1 MIDESKCYELLG
13 VTAGASRQELKAAHR
28 DLAKVWHPDRFAHDP
43 RLQAKAQEKLKEI
56 NEAYDQV
63 TTGKAKRRMAT
74 PPPDR
79 TPRYEDAYWRSDARR
94 SGEAVARRPFRWSLA
109 LLPLLIFGVAFF
121 FTSRLLI
128 RRSQQSAVDP
138 VSVTE
143 EVPPQ
148 ALDEGQQSGRNE
160 LPRGKT
166 RSDEMNEGE
175 DVNAGTAL
183 QQDAPA
189 LQPMAT
195 ATVTIDPTTGM
206 LARRECPA
214 KSTMTYPKGN
224 EPHQYC
230 SVHLPLEPAQP
241 EVQRLN
247 ESRIKSVAKR
257 LASPGKWFDG
267 KEKSDAGS
275 KQDVKTP

>member
-1 MIDESKCYELLG
+1 MTDESKCYELLG

-28 DLAKVWHPDRFAHDP
+28 DLAKVWHPDRFSHDP

-56 NEAYDQV
+56 NEAYDQL
-63 TTGKAKRRMAT
+63 TTGKAKRRTAT
-74 PPPDR
+74 PPPVR
-79 TPRYEDAYWRSDARR
+79 APRSADAYWRRDVRR
-94 SGEAVARRPFRWSLA
+94 SGDATARRPFRWSLN
-109 LLPLLIFGVAFF
+109 LLPVLIFGVAFF
-121 FTSRLLI
+121 FTTRSLV
-128 RRSQQSAVDP
+128 RRSQHSAVDP
-138 VSVTE
+138 ASVTE
-143 EVPPQ
+143 QVPPQ
-148 ALDEGQQSGRNE
+148 RLDEGQHSGQNE

-166 RSDEMNEGE
+166 RIDEQNERE
-175 DVNAGTAL
+175 NLNAGTTP
-183 QQDAPA
+183 QQEAPPVQA
-189 LQPMAT
+189 MAT

-230 SVHLPLEPAQP
+230 NVHLPLEPQP
-241 EVQRLN
+241 EAQRPQ

-257 LASPGKWFDG
+257 LTSPGKWFEG

-275 KQDVKTP
+275 KTP